1 MARAETMESV
11 AEAGGGGGGGN
22 GPLPRHNSCRMELP
36 RPFHAWPGLLTSTAV
51 TTAPAGAVHSHHHHH
66 HLLHPLQALYL
77 PCPLPYLRPE
87 EPEETQTRRSSSSPA
102 SPPSST
108 GPGAPGAYAGAR
120 TESDGAESQRA
131 SSRRGPL
138 PDLLPRNE
146 RPSRAS
152 PRHRA
157 PAGGEAGLEPEVRRV
172 AMQLRAIGDDMNASI
187 LRRAAAPQ
195 WQDWREVCR
204 DLLNFITQTLST
216 LYRLT

>member
-11 AEAGGGGGGGN
+11 AEAGGGGGGN

-36 RPFHAWPGLLTSTAV
+36 RPFHAWSGLLTSTAV
-51 TTAPAGAVHSHHHHH
+51 TTVPAGAVHNHHHHH
-66 HLLHPLQALYL
+66 HNLLHPLQALYL

-87 EPEETQTRRSSSSPA
+87 GPEETQTHRSSSPA

-108 GPGAPGAYAGAR
+108 APPSQPAYAGGQ
-120 TESDGAESQRA
+120 TESDGAERQRA

-157 PAGGEAGLEPEVRRV
+157 PAGEAGLEPEVWRV
-172 AMQLRAIGDDMNASI
+172 AMQLRAIADDMNASI

-216 LYRLT
+216 VFRLT